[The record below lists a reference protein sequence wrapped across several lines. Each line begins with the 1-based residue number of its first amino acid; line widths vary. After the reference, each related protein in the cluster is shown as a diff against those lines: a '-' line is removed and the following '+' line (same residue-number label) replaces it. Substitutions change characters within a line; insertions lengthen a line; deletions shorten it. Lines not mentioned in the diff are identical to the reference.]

1 MFSATRLFLCYVYN
15 GVFISRLCKNCS
27 IDVCDAEEAWK
38 LVAGLHSAEMPLE
51 LFQQLVR
58 EHVET
63 LSDVTSVHAD
73 PDLTSQLVLQLP
85 KGCLLQILGEPQQ
98 ATGQQWGLWK
108 VVCFV
113 TLFVKFVCHGYW
125 LLGQVKESVW
135 QHVSVPSGQGYIMVC
150 AGGWLMRCEITLF
163 SNFHSIS
170 ESRKREKGKSAGSL
184 TAHFYCQAS
193 GWLQSSLRCAPLGR
207 WHMRLLEADCVAL
220 VPPPE
225 GRAASSI
232 FDPMSPPRRSK

>member
-1 MFSATRLFLCYVYN
+1 MPSRSFLGQVSIVFFGCDFGYSMFSATRLFLCYVYN

-108 VVCFV
+108 VVCF
-113 TLFVKFVCHGYW
+113 CHTIC
-125 LLGQVKESVW
+125 QIC
-135 QHVSVPSGQGYIMVC
+135 VPR
-150 AGGWLMRCEITLF
+150 L
-163 SNFHSIS
+163 
-170 ESRKREKGKSAGSL
+170 L
-184 TAHFYCQAS
+184 TAWS
-193 GWLQSSLRCAPLGR
+193 GKGEPVAACVSSFWPGIHHGMCGR
-207 WHMRLLEADCVAL
+207 LADAMWDYIV
-220 VPPPE
+220 
-225 GRAASSI
+225 
-232 FDPMSPPRRSK
+232 